1 MSTNDNDTKI
11 NDNDTTIVGTEE
23 QNLIDKDALEKKIL
37 TQPELTVNEEPNIEV
52 DVVGDDLKAS
62 ISQSGK
68 KFEKCKDIKDSK
80 ISLEYDDYGGIT
92 SITFT
97 PPSICVKDIPT
108 DLTAATEGGYRK
120 VKRSTRK
127 NKKRRSKRKY

>member
-1 MSTNDNDTKI
+1 MSDTKSNGEEQIDDTANNDTNMMKSIGDDTSVLAVKVPQI
-11 NDNDTTIVGTEE
+11 N
-23 QNLIDKDALEKKIL
+23 
-37 TQPELTVNEEPNIEV
+37 V
-52 DVVGDDLKAS
+52 DVNTEGNIVANISEIGKTFQKCEHNVESIITLQYDLS
-62 ISQSGK
+62 
-68 KFEKCKDIKDSK
+68 
-80 ISLEYDDYGGIT
+80 GGIT

-108 DLTAATEGGYRK
+108 DLTAANGNSGGYRK